1 MGAADL
7 IALDTIGKLTVHG
20 HGHTGWCRPCRRF
33 FRVPMPRS
41 ASSPRGK
48 QYRASVRRMG
58 RDAWIMAALERW
70 VGRMTARGQSA
81 VVIVLA
87 ILVSLVFGWW
97 GAQAKHRRVCEALR
111 RQNESPVSHAGNPR
125 DAAMR
130 MAVAGC

>member
-1 MGAADL
+1 MPSPADDPILLDTLSKLCAQCAVACGAAL
-7 IALDTIGKLTVHG
+7 P
-20 HGHTGWCRPCRRF
+20 R
-33 FRVPMPRS
+33 PRS

-48 QYRASVRRMG
+48 QDQGSVRRMA
-58 RDAWIMAALERW
+58 RDAWIMAALQRW

-97 GAQAKHRRVCEALR
+97 GAQAKHHRVCEALR
-111 RQNESPVSHAGNPR
+111 RQNESPVSHAGNPG

-130 MAVAGC
+130 IAVAGC